1 MANAVEAFQISDE
14 QWIHLN
20 SLLRLPA
27 NARHE
32 IGYLVTTSRKMK
44 ADSENFGR
52 PSITRAALKR
62 LRVKTADLFEE
73 LKSMPQDIVVAM
85 IRHDS
90 GTENDL
96 PLPMARLVASRN
108 SPAELLSRLQASIQN
123 VSDLE
128 TWLSTAVGRL
138 SSQRSSPGA
147 NSYPVEFLV
156 RELDKLLA
164 KYELPRVTQS
174 EKRSSPLPFVKAI
187 VQIAHP
193 DIGDFARIEA
203 VKRIVK
209 ARAVR
214 ETEVQATATK

>member
-73 LKSMPQDIVVAM
+73 LKSMPQDVVVAM

-156 RELDKLLA
+156 RDWTSCSRNMNFPGLLSQ
-164 KYELPRVTQS
+164 K
-174 EKRSSPLPFVKAI
+174 K
-187 VQIAHP
+187 
-193 DIGDFARIEA
+193 
-203 VKRIVK
+203 
-209 ARAVR
+209 
-214 ETEVQATATK
+214 EVHRCLS